1 MNKAAYLHTIKQ
13 HLQTAYLLSEEK
25 AASMIPVFVNT
36 LKNHVNHLAELAKD
50 GDVEQLSRASHTVK
64 GALLNIG
71 LANLAEIAFAIEQQ
85 CKNDTDPRSYQ
96 PLIRDLQHTV
106 LLISEDW
113 Q

>member
-1 MNKAAYLHTIKQ
+1 MDKAAYLRTIKH

-36 LKNHVNHLAELAKD
+36 LKNHVNHLADLAND
-50 GDVEQLSRASHTVK
+50 GDAEQLSRASHTVK

-85 CKNDTDPRSYQ
+85 CKSDTDPQSYQ
-96 PLIRDLQHTV
+96 ALIRDLQYTV
-106 LLISEDW
+106 FLIGEDW